1 MPERQGIQKLR
12 LELESQTGLDLKKLA
27 TELSRFPP
35 ADIAYFFQITPQDTA
50 ITLFR
55 LLNPETAGLV
65 LVEMEDGF
73 QKDLIDSLSVRQL
86 ADIVDTLEPDDAAD
100 IYNLLPH
107 GLRIGILEGVNKDL
121 ARDIRHLSRYD
132 KETAGGIMTTNY
144 VAVQASNT
152 IREALDAL
160 REAEDLETD
169 QIYVLDEHDQLAGVV
184 SVAELLQEK
193 DESQLV
199 GAIMDPKVI
208 SVPSDLDQ
216 EEVVQEASTYG
227 LSTVPVV
234 NEKDQLIGIITA
246 DDLDQVAEEEASED
260 MYRMAGTMSRHP
272 TKKPIMIR
280 VLNRL
285 PMLLVTILNGLLIA
299 KLIGFLQIGDTP
311 SHVPDLRFSAI
322 RYLPIVVALAGNI
335 ANIENAIVVRGIA
348 TSEIQGSFLLRTF
361 GGELITNIFIGLI
374 CATLTFFGIGVIEG
388 GWLPLGALV
397 STALGVAVIFSAFAG
412 YWVPV
417 GVDRMELDPALTG
430 PLVTALSDLS
440 GTALYI
446 IACILLLPASA

>member
-1 MPERQGIQKLR
+1 LPERQGIQKL
-12 LELESQTGLDLKKLA
+12 LQELETQPGLDLKKL
-27 TELSRFPP
+27 TEELSGFPP
-35 ADIAYFFQITPQDTA
+35 ADIAYFFQVIPQETA
-50 ITLFR
+50 IALFR

-65 LVEMEDGF
+65 LVEMEESF
-73 QKDLIDSLSVRQL
+73 QRDLINSLSVQKL
-86 ADIVDTLEPDDAAD
+86 ADIIDTLEPDDAAD

-132 KETAGGIMTTNY
+132 QETAGGLMTTNY
-144 VAVQASNT
+144 VAVQISDT
-152 IREALDAL
+152 VRDALDAL

-169 QIYVLDEHDQLAGVV
+169 QIYVINDHKQLVGVI

-193 DESQLV
+193 DENKPV
-199 GAIMDPKVI
+199 GSIMDSKVI
-208 SVPSDLDQ
+208 SVHPDLDQ

-234 NEKDQLIGIITA
+234 NERNQLVGIITA

-272 TKKPIMIR
+272 TRKPILTR
-280 VLNRL
+280 VANRL

-299 KLIGFLQIGDTP
+299 KLISFLQTGDTP
-311 SHVPDLRFSAI
+311 QNIPDLRFSAL

-348 TSEIQGSFLLRTF
+348 TSEIQTEFLFKTF
-361 GGELITNIFIGLI
+361 GGELMTNILIGII
-374 CATLTFFGIGVIEG
+374 CATLTFLGIGIIES
-388 GWLPLGALV
+388 GWFPLGTLV
-397 STALGVAVIFSAFAG
+397 STALGISVIFSAFAG

-446 IACILLLPASA
+446 ISCLLLLPTQA